1 MFRSTRECANIGS
14 SMTIVKRSLEEAA
27 EADILEW
34 QSMTPAERLDLVQRL
49 RDLYYEFKNEDRKG
63 FQRVYRI
70 VKQQ

>member
-1 MFRSTRECANIGS
+1 MIV
-14 SMTIVKRSLEEAA
+14 VKRSIEEAA
-27 EADILEW
+27 EADLRELK
-34 QSMTPAERLDLVQRL
+34 SMTPAERLDLVQRL